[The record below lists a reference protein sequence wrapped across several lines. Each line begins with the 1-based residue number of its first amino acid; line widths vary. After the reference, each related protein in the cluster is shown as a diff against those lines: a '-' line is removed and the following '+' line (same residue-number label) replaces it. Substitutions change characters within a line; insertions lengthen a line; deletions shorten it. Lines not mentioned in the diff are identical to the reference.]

1 MGDVITDESKLLVAN
16 AALFQDRFN
25 IEVRTQHEAIAI
37 DRAARE
43 IEVQELST
51 GRIYRE
57 SYDALVLSPGA
68 AAVRPSLAGGWICPG
83 IFVLRSIPDSRR
95 IRAWISEEN
104 AKSAIIVG
112 AGFIGLEMAENL
124 VNRGLSV
131 TVVEMLDQVMPPFDP
146 EMARPVQ
153 EHLEKHGVNMALGDG
168 VAGFESGVRP
178 HRREHEI
185 RRAAC
190 RRSRHSR
197 DWGPARNRSG
207 KIRWA

>member
-1 MGDVITDESKLLVAN
+1 MRPPL
-16 AALFQDRFN
+16 
-25 IEVRTQHEAIAI
+25 
-37 DRAARE
+37 
-43 IEVQELST
+43 
-51 GRIYRE
+51 
-57 SYDALVLSPGA
+57 PG
-68 AAVRPSLAGGWICPG
+68 VDLPG

-104 AKSAIIVG
+104 AKSAVIVG

-168 VAGFESGVRP
+168 VAGFESDAGHIVVNTKSGARHVGDLVILSIGVRP
-178 HRREHEI
+178 ETGL
-185 RRAAC
+185 AK
-190 RRSRHSR
+190 S
-197 DWGPARNRSG
+197 
-207 KIRWA
+207 RWA